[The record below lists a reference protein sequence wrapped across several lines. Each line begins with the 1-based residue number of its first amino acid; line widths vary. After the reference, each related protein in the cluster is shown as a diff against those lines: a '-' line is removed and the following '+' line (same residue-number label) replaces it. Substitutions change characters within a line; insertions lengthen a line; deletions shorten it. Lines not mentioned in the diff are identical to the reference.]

1 DPYEDFDY
9 HYRRQNFGE
18 PLHKDYE
25 IYTSDRHNP
34 NEVLRYTPLQMIAA
48 FLGTFLFFYVCSITD
63 SYFDLRNSWQVVCLV
78 MHSFN
83 CLNPNVDY
91 LSFPQK
97 PKQYP
102 QPGVVHYTFEPLE

>member
-1 DPYEDFDY
+1 MSDTIDAKSKQKSEVGQDARDPYEDFDY

-48 FLGTFLFFYVCSITD
+48 FLGTFMFFYVCSITD
-63 SYFDLRNSWQVVCLV
+63 SYFDLRNSWQV
-78 MHSFN
+78 
-83 CLNPNVDY
+83 
-91 LSFPQK
+91 K